1 MDEYAGGIGTFY
13 EMDEKRLLVARR
25 MLQKLKKQTKHL
37 IAKNLHEL
45 MLAHDVIDR
54 IDVAQVLVEHL
65 IFRKETRWPGYQTR
79 LDYPKLDDENWLCF
93 VNSRRDP
100 KTGKIKIFKVP
111 YEQIV
116 PGDRY
121 KP

>member
-1 MDEYAGGIGTFY
+1 MDE
-13 EMDEKRLLVARR
+13 ERLVIARER
-25 MLQKLKKQTKHL
+25 LKELKDRTKHL
-37 IAKNLHEL
+37 IAENLHEL

-65 IFRKETRWPGYQTR
+65 IFRRETRWPAYQTR

-100 KTGKIKIFKVP
+100 ETGKIEVFKVP
-111 YEQIV
+111 YKQIV
-116 PGDRY
+116 PGNRY